1 MDKIQVQTSI
11 IHDDMIEIIEL
22 GGDVRVIPVEEAIDI
37 YDRDKVF
44 ELMSEL
50 GGTS

>member
-1 MDKIQVQTSI
+1 MDRIQVQTSI
-11 IHDDMIEIIEL
+11 IHDDMIEVIEL
-22 GGDVRVIPVEEAIDI
+22 GGDVKVIPIEEATDI

-50 GGTS
+50 GGEA

>member
-1 MDKIQVQTSI
+1 MDKFQVQTSI
-11 IHDDMIEIIEL
+11 VHDDMIEVIEL
-22 GGDVRVIPVEEAIDI
+22 GGDVRVIPIEEAIDF
-37 YDRDKVF
+37 YDRDKVI